1 MTVLWLLL
9 AAGLAL
15 GCLAAI
21 ATGQRFAPGMPRDD
35 MPMLVFAL
43 ALSAAGALFLLARPL
58 LQCTA
63 GMAAP
68 AGWRCGWIGAFGV
81 GLGLRLLLLASEPI
95 LEVDFNRYLWDGGT
109 VARGY
114 NPYAVAPA
122 RIGALPYDDPRLEL
136 SKAAGSV
143 FDQISYSE
151 LKTAYPPVAQAAF
164 ALAHLIEPWSLT
176 AWRMVAIAAEIS
188 TFVLLV
194 ALLRACGR
202 NELWSVLYWWNPLVL
217 KETVNSA
224 HSEVVLLPFL
234 LGSLLLAVRGRP
246 IAATGA
252 LGLAVGVKLWPVLL
266 LPLVLRPLI
275 GHPMRLAGALA
286 LVSAMLV
293 TFAAPVWLGGLDQS
307 SGFVS
312 FASHWTT
319 GSALFAVLER
329 VAAVAVGVPAS
340 ESLMP
345 GRIVRLVSA
354 LAVFSLA
361 VKLAWAPIAGPREL
375 IRRIYITATVLLLL
389 SPAQFPWYVL
399 WCLPLA
405 VLQPGIGWHVATA
418 TLPLY
423 YTAFHFRQIGTYAI
437 FETWIVWLIWVPVW
451 AALAWDWWRAR
462 WTPAG
467 GNGNRP

>member
-151 LKTAYPPVAQAAF
+151 RGNLQGAQF
-164 ALAHLIEPWSLT
+164 
-176 AWRMVAIAAEIS
+176 
-188 TFVLLV
+188 
-194 ALLRACGR
+194 
-202 NELWSVLYWWNPLVL
+202 Y
-217 KETVNSA
+217 
-224 HSEVVLLPFL
+224 
-234 LGSLLLAVRGRP
+234 
-246 IAATGA
+246 
-252 LGLAVGVKLWPVLL
+252 
-266 LPLVLRPLI
+266 
-275 GHPMRLAGALA
+275 
-286 LVSAMLV
+286 
-293 TFAAPVWLGGLDQS
+293 
-307 SGFVS
+307 
-312 FASHWTT
+312 
-319 GSALFAVLER
+319 
-329 VAAVAVGVPAS
+329 AVAGKVYEAAKRAG
-340 ESLMP
+340 L
-345 GRIVRLVSA
+345 GREIPTEWFLQD
-354 LAVFSLA
+354 
-361 VKLAWAPIAGPREL
+361 
-375 IRRIYITATVLLLL
+375 IR
-389 SPAQFPWYVL
+389 
-399 WCLPLA
+399 
-405 VLQPGIGWHVATA
+405 
-418 TLPLY
+418 
-423 YTAFHFRQIGTYAI
+423 
-437 FETWIVWLIWVPVW
+437 
-451 AALAWDWWRAR
+451 
-462 WTPAG
+462 
-467 GNGNRP
+467 N

>member
-1 MTVLWLLL
+1 M
-9 AAGLAL
+9 
-15 GCLAAI
+15 
-21 ATGQRFAPGMPRDD
+21 
-35 MPMLVFAL
+35 
-43 ALSAAGALFLLARPL
+43 
-58 LQCTA
+58 
-63 GMAAP
+63 
-68 AGWRCGWIGAFGV
+68 
-81 GLGLRLLLLASEPI
+81 
-95 LEVDFNRYLWDGGT
+95 
-109 VARGY
+109 
-114 NPYAVAPA
+114 
-122 RIGALPYDDPRLEL
+122 
-136 SKAAGSV
+136 
-143 FDQISYSE
+143 
-151 LKTAYPPVAQAAF
+151 
-164 ALAHLIEPWSLT
+164 
-176 AWRMVAIAAEIS
+176 
-188 TFVLLV
+188 

-286 LVSAMLV
+286 LVSAMLAA
-293 TFAAPVWLGGLDQS
+293 FAVPVWLGGLDPS

-329 VAAVAVGVPAS
+329 VAAVAVGVSAS

-354 LAVFSLA
+354 LAVFALA